1 MGTAVPTRKRVFL
14 AAFLLLP
21 IFLVGALVWF
31 IAWSAPR
38 GLEFQVP
45 AIGARHYPGAA
56 GRAPLVPPESLAEGF
71 VLVVTDKSG
80 KGSAARPIYLA
91 SNHNG
96 WNPGDPKQRLEPQSD
111 SRWRI
116 TIPKPVKSEPL
127 EFKFTLGSWEQ
138 VEQDATGNDIANR
151 TLPRI
156 DARGLTPGQP
166 VVIELTIETF
176 REGNGASTSRYR
188 PLGASVTGDV
198 RRVQVVGGAGR
209 AAGKIRDVLVW
220 LPPGYEDTS
229 NAGRRYP
236 VLYLLDGQNVFEKH
250 AGVPAEWRADEIAA
264 ELIASGR
271 IEPLIIVGVPHAGP
285 ARADEYV
292 PQIPG
297 SPRSGSGDAFAAWLI
312 SEVVPRVERA
322 FRVSGSAADR
332 GIGGASLGGLMSL
345 YAATRHPGVFG
356 RVLAESP
363 SLGLGGMELV
373 GPMFGPIEA
382 WPDRTFLGVGGREA
396 GADREASAGYAA
408 RVRDLHGLLERRGYG
423 ERVKFSFDE
432 GAAHSKAAWSARLPA
447 ALEFLYGAR

>member
-1 MGTAVPTRKRVFL
+1 MGTVGSTRKRIVL

-56 GRAPLVPPESLAEGF
+56 GQALVPPESLAEGF

-96 WNPGDPKQRLEPQSD
+96 WNPGDPKQKLEPQSD

-116 TIPKPVKSEPL
+116 TLPKPVKAEPL

-138 VEQDATGNDIANR
+138 VEQDAAGNDISNR
-151 TLPRI
+151 TLARI
-156 DARGLTPGQP
+156 DAAGLTPGQP
-166 VVIELTIETF
+166 AIIELTIETF
-176 REGNGASTSRYR
+176 REGSGANTSRFR
-188 PLGASVTGDV
+188 PLGPSVTGDV

-209 AAGKIRDVLVW
+209 AAGMIRDVLVW
-220 LPPGYEDTS
+220 LPPGYEDAA

-236 VLYLLDGQNVFEKH
+236 VFYLLDGQNVFEKH

-292 PQIPG
+292 PLIPG
-297 SPRSGSGDAFAAWLI
+297 SPHSGSGDSYTAWLI
-312 SEVVPRVERA
+312 AEVVPRVERA
-322 FRVSGSAADR
+322 FRVSESAEDR
-332 GIGGASLGGLMSL
+332 AIGGASLGGLMSL

-363 SLGLGGMELV
+363 SLGLGGVELV
-373 GPMFGPIEA
+373 RPMFGPIDA
-382 WPDRTFLGVGGREA
+382 WPRRIFLGVGGREA
-396 GADREASAGYAA
+396 GADRDASARYAA
-408 RVRDLHGLLERRGYG
+408 RVRDLHAMLENRGLG
-423 ERVKFSFDE
+423 EGLKFVFDE
-432 GAAHSKAAWSARLPA
+432 RAAHSEEAWSGRLPA
-447 ALEFLYGAR
+447 ALEFLFGAK